1 MKNTFLFACVVCLGL
16 CIFDADAQVS
26 RLDRRFNIKRSQ
38 PVNTTVRTTPQSRP
52 ARTVNTTPP
61 KPRVQESPF
70 VVITGL
76 YNDESVRLPKWYLEE
91 MGELLGE
98 LKEKMSPGDYLGL
111 LKKEERE
118 FGHIGEKYGYAEEQC
133 AKRKKLFRSILNTPE
148 DTSLYDWSHF
158 LKPNSNG
165 IMFHPSLS
173 YINRPILTSDENY
186 VVTPSPLAPR
196 VNVFSFWDSRTG
208 RIYGVILI
216 ESDVGQSSPEIKRIR
231 SERQPACYLFNG
243 GNSEAGFFYPTLAV
257 PSEFSVYTV
266 GVSPYGQFP
275 FKVRKRFGLPEGD
288 YSGESNLP
296 VGLHYYINREAG
308 LAELPILR
316 SQRLLKGGKQ
326 ITQLEIKNEATV
338 TIQDLWQYNLAV
350 SLDSLYSHNAPV
362 SKTSA
367 ESTTMEPKMGKAIL
381 QKLNTIGCPSG
392 EYYGEH
398 CNSVSPF
405 SDTESINLD
414 GEYELF
420 LCRGIA
426 NQEGST
432 PTWMITLGL
441 INHRTGDVMFFP
453 TEAEPPRGPYDNER
467 VALKI
472 RPDARMKALRNL
484 DKRFAFMSKF
494 ERCRFGTMARCG
506 EKLRITLTMIS
517 SDNEGQEFYIIDLSP
532 SDYTYKVI
540 AKRTSESST
549 MPYAYIPEKE
559 WILYPEGDNK
569 YSIEELDSQ
578 RKLADMYI
586 DPAQGYAIALSN
598 GLYAGSP
605 GCEKF
610 LQYGDGESI
619 VGMQALAPWRN
630 RPAEVL
636 EALGGNADDI
646 VALRETTKRWLRKQ
660 GFDSDH
666 MPMEPSLKDF
676 PAVDVHMPSLFSTTD
691 TARFTVTA
699 KATAN
704 DIAKVIVRVDGEEV
718 PQGWSSGLT
727 VAAGEQ
733 KELPVEVPLASGQN
747 WIEVT
752 PVDSQGISGDTFRFR
767 TIYRS
772 KAKSDLYIVAL
783 GVSDY
788 DNPDLQLQYAAK
800 DATDIAAAFEKYG
813 TGRKHLLVLTDKE
826 VKDKTVLEKV
836 KMFLSATSPEDR
848 IVFYVAGHGMLDDQL
863 NYYYAPAGFNIDR
876 IVETGIAMDELTTCL
891 KNAKA
896 RKKLLLLD
904 TCHSGMLGE
913 EGEEK
918 LAMSGVQLPHGVRAI
933 QHRGMKVRKAIGALN
948 TKQKKRYIEDLFSR
962 GDILRGINIVAGAAG
977 AEYALESG
985 AWKNGVFT
993 ASVIQALSGAGT
1005 TKDMDGDGFFSVE
1018 EVMRSVMESVNKQTG
1033 GQQKPNIVAA
1043 ETPESMLLVEGVGC
1057 TSIKSRIEKSDWEGV
1072 KELLER
1078 GMKAYNDVEASDI
1091 MESAIEHKA
1100 PVEMLR
1106 RLIAHG
1112 WSENVSYA
1120 DAFETVLRDDNA
1132 YVGQLEEV
1140 AQMFLE
1146 KGVKRLPGLESFTE
1160 KILKESPNL
1169 VEMLL
1174 IHGTDANR
1182 EIDAPKEL
1190 CSHLRRVLNSNAF
1203 SYQVSPLYLV
1213 TFQYCK
1219 ASNRFQREQELEKMR
1234 ILLENGANPNI
1245 RNASPLYFL
1254 CRLGGIPFNDA
1265 LPAIKLLIQHGADIH
1280 VTDRNGRE
1288 PMDSWNPNYKIL
1300 EQIAAEAKEDNSYS
1314 INTQIQKWLR

>member
-1 MKNTFLFACVVCLGL
+1 MKTTFLLTCAVCLGL
-16 CIFDADAQVS
+16 CIVDAEAQVS
-26 RLDRRFNIKRSQ
+26 RLDSRFNIKRSQ
-38 PVNTTVRTTPQSRP
+38 PVNTTVRTTPQGRP
-52 ARTVNTTPP
+52 ARTVNTAPP

-76 YNDESVRLPKWYLEE
+76 YNDESVRLPKWYLKE
-91 MGELLGE
+91 MGELLGK
-98 LKEKMSPGDYLGL
+98 LKDMMSPSDYLEL
-111 LKKEERE
+111 LRKEERQ
-118 FGHIGEKYGYAEEQC
+118 FGNIIQKNEYAEEEC
-133 AKRKKLFRSILNTPE
+133 AKRKKLFRSILNTPD

-158 LKPNSNG
+158 LKLNSSG
-165 IMFHPSLS
+165 IMFYPNLS
-173 YINRPILTSDENY
+173 YINCPILASDENY
-186 VVTPSPLAPR
+186 VITPSPLTTKA
-196 VNVFSFWDSRTG
+196 NVTSFWNSRTG
-208 RIYGVILI
+208 RIYRDIFISVDNPYVDFSPVVKGIR
-216 ESDVGQSSPEIKRIR
+216 SKRQSS
-231 SERQPACYLFNG
+231 SYLFNG
-243 GNSEAGFFYPTLAV
+243 GFSEGSGMYDASLAV

-266 GVSPYGQFP
+266 DNPPYGQFP
-275 FKVRKRFGLPEGD
+275 FKIRKRFDLPEGD

-296 VGLHYYINREAG
+296 VGLHYYTNRDAG

-316 SQRLLKGGKQ
+316 NQSLLETLRRQ
-326 ITQLEIKNEATV
+326 ISAGISKDQINQVEIKNEATIAV
-338 TIQDLWQYNLAV
+338 QDLWQYNLAV
-350 SLDSLYSHNAPV
+350 SLNSLYSHNAPV
-362 SKTSA
+362 SKTSSG
-367 ESTTMEPKMGKAIL
+367 STTMDPKMGKAIL
-381 QKLNTIGCPSG
+381 QKLNALGCPPG
-392 EYYGEH
+392 EYYGEVAA
-398 CNSVSPF
+398 SF
-405 SDTESINLD
+405 SDTESVKLD
-414 GEYELF
+414 DEYELF
-420 LCRGIA
+420 LCRGTA
-426 NQEGST
+426 NEEGGF
-432 PTWMITLGL
+432 TWMMTLGL
-441 INHRTGDVMFFP
+441 INHQTGDVMFFS

-472 RPDARMKALRNL
+472 LSNAKMKALRNL

-494 ERCRFGTMARCG
+494 ERFHSGTMMRRG
-506 EKLRITLTMIS
+506 EKLRITLTLIS
-517 SDNEGQEFYIIDLSP
+517 SDNKGQEFYIIDLSP
-532 SDYTYKVI
+532 EDYTYEVI
-540 AKRTSESST
+540 ARRTSVSST
-549 MPYAYIPEKE
+549 LPYAYIPEKE
-559 WILYPEGDNK
+559 WILCPEGDNK
-569 YSIEELDSQ
+569 YSIEELNSWGTN
-578 RKLADMYI
+578 RKVADMYI
-586 DPAQGYAIALSN
+586 DPAQGYAIALPD
-598 GLYAGSP
+598 GRYVGSP

-610 LQYGDGESI
+610 LQYGDGERV

-646 VALRETTKRWLRKQ
+646 AALRETTKRWLRKQ
-660 GFDSDH
+660 GFDPDN
-666 MPMEPSLKDF
+666 MPSEPFLKDF
-676 PAVDVHMPSLFSTTD
+676 PAVEVNMPNLFSTTD

-704 DIAKVIVRVDGEEV
+704 DIAKVIVRVDGVEV
-718 PQGWSSGLT
+718 PQSWENGLNI
-727 VAAGEQ
+727 AAGEQ
-733 KELPVEVPLASGQN
+733 EELTVEVPLASGQN
-747 WIEVT
+747 WIEIT
-752 PVDSQGISGDTFRFR
+752 PVDGQGISGDTFRFR

-800 DATDIAAAFEKYG
+800 DAKDIAAAFGKYG

-836 KMFLSATSPEDR
+836 KMFLSTASLEDR
-848 IVFYVAGHGMLDDQL
+848 IVLYVAGHGMLDDQL

-876 IVETGIAMDELTTCL
+876 IGETGIAMDELTACL

-913 EGEEK
+913 AGEEK

-933 QHRGMKVRKAIGALN
+933 QHRGMKVKKAIGALN

-962 GDILRGINIVAGAAG
+962 GDVQRGVNIVAGAAG

-1018 EVMRSVMESVNKQTG
+1018 EVMRSVMEAVNKQTG

-1043 ETPESMLLVEGVGC
+1043 EAPESMLLVEGVGC
-1057 TSIKSRIEKSDWEGV
+1057 TSIKSKIEKSDWEGV
-1072 KELLER
+1072 RELLER

-1091 MESAIEHKA
+1091 MKSAIEHKA

-1120 DAFETVLRDDNA
+1120 DAFETALRDDNA

-1140 AQMFLE
+1140 AQIFLE
-1146 KGVKRLPGLESFTE
+1146 KGVKRLPGLESFAG
-1160 KILKESPNL
+1160 KMLKESPKL

-1182 EIDAPKEL
+1182 EMDAPKEL
-1190 CSHLRRVLNSNAF
+1190 CSHLRRVLNGEAF

-1245 RNASPLYFL
+1245 RDASPLYFL
-1254 CRLGGIPFNDA
+1254 CRLGGIPFSEA
-1265 LPAIKLLIQHGADIH
+1265 LPAIKLLIRYGANIH
-1280 VTDRNGRE
+1280 ITDRFGKE

-1300 EQIAAEAKEDNSYS
+1300 EQIAAEARE
-1314 INTQIQKWLR
+1314 R